1 MLYNVPS
8 RTGVELTYETVHAL
22 IEKHRNITALKQACS
37 NLDMVRR
44 LKQQH
49 PNFLIYSGEDGFF
62 DEGLDAGM
70 DGLISVVGHV
80 CMKEL
85 RIFCDDERV
94 DNRMRRRLYEL
105 ASLTF
110 TEASPAPVKYMLH
123 LQDECENILR
133 LPLVAVSEAA
143 ENRIQ
148 EYFTKNRHRLKD

>member
-1 MLYNVPS
+1 M
-8 RTGVELTYETVHAL
+8 
-22 IEKHRNITALKQACS
+22 
-37 NLDMVRR
+37 RR

-70 DGLISVVGHV
+70 DGLISVMGHV

-105 ASLTF
+105 AS
-110 TEASPAPVKYMLH
+110 
-123 LQDECENILR
+123 
-133 LPLVAVSEAA
+133 
-143 ENRIQ
+143 
-148 EYFTKNRHRLKD
+148 

>member
-1 MLYNVPS
+1 
-8 RTGVELTYETVHAL
+8 
-22 IEKHRNITALKQACS
+22 
-37 NLDMVRR
+37 
-44 LKQQH
+44 
-49 PNFLIYSGEDGFF
+49 
-62 DEGLDAGM
+62 M
-70 DGLISVVGHV
+70 DGLSSVMGHV

-94 DNRMRRRLYEL
+94 DNRLRRRLYEL